1 MKKSKTNMIWMS
13 ILVALIAVS
22 CNGRSSFTIEGIL
35 PDSFF
40 DDRYIYLVKKDVLNQ
55 EPEEILDSAR
65 IENKL
70 FRFKRATEQ
79 HPVVYNLRIRDIK
92 DGDHFQ
98 IQDIPVIIEPGK
110 INIFYDSLGA
120 TIKGTPL
127 NDHYNESLLSKR
139 REVIRKN
146 RTIIAERSQ
155 IESRGGLSAGQ
166 SQAFNTRIDTLYKG
180 YMGDYIRFVK
190 EYIGTPMGE
199 YFFFQYPV
207 SHYPDEEGKILFESI
222 SEETRSRYIAR
233 EKEREEVDRYFQE
246 SMRQTKEGFPF
257 REITGKT
264 AEGKEVKLSD
274 HAGKGKVVLIDF
286 WASWCGPCIQEIPVL
301 TGLQEKYKDRGFKIF
316 GVSLDTDREA
326 WLEAV
331 KKHNTSW
338 VQISDLRG
346 FDGQITKD
354 YGINAIPFLI
364 LLDKDGT
371 IILRNLRGE
380 FLEKALEKALK

>member
-1 MKKSKTNMIWMS
+1 MKKSKTNIIWMS
-13 ILVALIAVS
+13 VLVALVAVS
-22 CNGRSSFTIEGIL
+22 CNGGSSFTIEGIL
-35 PDSFF
+35 PDSSF
-40 DDRYIYLVKKDVLNQ
+40 DDRYMYLVKKDVLNQ
-55 EPEEILDSAR
+55 EPEEVLDSAR
-65 IENKL
+65 IENKS
-70 FRFKRATEQ
+70 FRFKRGAEE
-79 HPVVYNLRIRDIK
+79 HPVVYNLCIRDIK
-92 DGDHFQ
+92 DGDNFQ
-98 IQDIPVIIEPGK
+98 VLDIPVIIEPGK
-110 INIFYDSLGA
+110 IIISYDSLGA
-120 TIKGTPL
+120 TIEGTPL
-127 NDHYNESLLSKR
+127 NDHYNESLLSKS
-139 REVIRKN
+139 REVVRKN
-146 RTIIAERSQ
+146 RAIAAERLQ
-155 IESRGGLSAGQ
+155 IESQRSLSEEE
-166 SQAFNTRIDTLYKG
+166 SQAYNTRIDALYKG
-180 YMGDYIRFVK
+180 YMNDHIRFIK

-207 SHYPDEEGKILFESI
+207 YHYPEEEGKILFESM

-257 REITGKT
+257 REIIGKT

-274 HAGKGKVVLIDF
+274 HAGKGKVILIDF

-301 TGLQEKYKDRGFKIF
+301 TGLQEKYKDKGFMIF

-326 WLEAV
+326 WVEAV

-338 VQISDLRG
+338 IQISDLRG
-346 FDGQITKD
+346 FDGPITKN

-380 FLEKALEKALK
+380 FLEKALEEALK